1 MNPVTP
7 TRPLKLGILGA
18 TGLVGREML
27 RLVGQRSW
35 CLGELRLIASE
46 RHAGQV
52 WEEGSLRGDYLEA
65 SPEAFA
71 GLDLLLSTARGDVSR
86 RWLPE
91 AVAAGVV
98 CIDNTSAYR
107 LDPDVPLVVPEV
119 NGAELGG
126 MQLGQGAIIAN
137 PNCSTI
143 QLVVVLAPLLRGP
156 GLRQVV
162 VSTYQ
167 SISGAGAK
175 ALEDFEAGTRRA
187 LMGEVVD
194 LPETVLNVVPQ
205 IGELDGQGHTEE
217 ERKMMNESARILG
230 AEFPLDVTSVRVPVL
245 RGHGESVWLETEQ
258 VVSLGQIEELLEAA
272 PGVVL
277 HRGDQHP
284 TPWGI
289 SGDLGVHVG
298 RVRAV
303 AGSDRRFQLWIVGD
317 NLLKGAAWNALQIA
331 EARSWGT

>member
-1 MNPVTP
+1 MNPATQL
-7 TRPLKLGILGA
+7 RPLKLGILGA

-27 RLVGQRSW
+27 RLVRQRGW
-35 CLGELRLIASE
+35 PLEELRLIASE
-46 RHAGQV
+46 RQAGRA
-52 WEEGSLRGDYLEA
+52 WEEGSQRGDYLEA

-119 NGAELGG
+119 NGAELAG

-137 PNCSTI
+137 PNCTTI
-143 QLVVVLAPLLRGP
+143 QLVVVLAPLLRDL

-175 ALEDFEAGTRRA
+175 ALEEFEAGTRRA
-187 LMGEVVD
+187 LMGEAVD

-205 IGELDGQGHTEE
+205 IGELDGLGHTEE

-230 AEFPLDVTSVRVPVL
+230 VEFPLDVTSVRVPVL

-258 VVSLGQIEELLEAA
+258 AVSLGQFEELLEAA

-277 HRGDQHP
+277 QRGDQYP
-284 TPWGI
+284 TPRGV
-289 SGDLGVHVG
+289 SGDLAVHVG

-331 EARSWGT
+331 ETGSWGT